1 MANIESLT
9 IKCPVTIKAKVTED
23 LKTQLAAEI
32 SENIKRADMELQ
44 QIEFQAKRMLTEQA
58 KTDAQGLPGLR
69 QQIELEK
76 QKRNEFKS
84 LMVEKLKET
93 ANLEIGSEIVQGTI
107 EQLVNVTVGT
117 DIHKIMATEVLL
129 EDGKI
134 IAFRS

>member
-1 MANIESLT
+1 LANIESLT